1 MNKKTGRNEE
11 DGFTSTGRIAGPCP
25 PQFNP
30 PDRSSFP
37 TPLKKKP
44 SDKITKDNS
53 QKWEIKNSPN
63 DKRLFNSRKALFLYL
78 NLKSYQLEIY
88 LIMLDNESNN

>member
-53 QKWEIKNSPN
+53 QK
-63 DKRLFNSRKALFLYL
+63 
-78 NLKSYQLEIY
+78 
-88 LIMLDNESNN
+88 